1 MKCYIKDIFDFKR
14 DKISIT
20 DLCKQ
25 VGISRTT
32 FYNIIESKKEPS
44 VTLAIRI
51 TEYLNECLEKLEY
64 NYVDWLYDVYDL
76 WKED

>member
-1 MKCYIKDIFDFKR
+1 MKCYIKEIFDFKR

-20 DLCKQ
+20 DLCKE

-51 TEYLNECLEKLEY
+51 TEYLNECLSKLDN
-64 NYVDWLYDVYDL
+64 NYSDWLYDIYDL
-76 WKED
+76 WKE